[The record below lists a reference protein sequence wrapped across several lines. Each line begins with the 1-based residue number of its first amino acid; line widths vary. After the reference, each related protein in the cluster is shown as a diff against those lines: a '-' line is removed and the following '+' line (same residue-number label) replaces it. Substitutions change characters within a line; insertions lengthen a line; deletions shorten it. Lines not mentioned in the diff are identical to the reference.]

1 MVTGGFDSPRYFFH
15 YEREAHSKI
24 VGNGLSAVLEHQAAE
39 KAHFIHSPQGQDHC
53 RWAESLQD
61 PSEGKGKGVY
71 V

>member
-39 KAHFIHSPQGQDHC
+39 KAHFLHSP
-53 RWAESLQD
+53 
-61 PSEGKGKGVY
+61 
-71 V
+71 